1 MTDPQVHVLIV
12 EDSFLIADAMRIL
25 FSERGYRVSMAH
37 TLEAA
42 QLAAAVPVDVLLLDL
57 TLPDGD
63 GLELLDRLEAA
74 GLSRPRRVIALTG
87 HGDAAAASRCMD
99 AGCEMVLLK
108 PVSIRELL
116 RIVEAG

>member
-1 MTDPQVHVLIV
+1 MTDPRVHVLIV

-25 FSERGYRVSMAH
+25 FTERGYHVSMAH

-42 QLAAAVPVDVLLLDL
+42 QLAATVPVDVLLLDL

-63 GLELLDRLEAA
+63 GLDLLGRLDAA
-74 GLSRPRRVIALTG
+74 GVPRPRRIIALTG
-87 HGDAAAASRCMD
+87 HGDAAAASRCIG

-116 RIVEAG
+116 RIVESG